1 MLDSAQYVVILI
13 GVWTILGDNDIDVV
27 KVPIKEL
34 FGSNQPSLL
43 STNSGDDNNG
53 ISLVTRSVSVTG
65 SSKEKGTLSFTFRF
79 LVEQKWLNA
88 VTISPVRWIPKLFTT
103 ANATATTK
111 LAISTPIAP
120 LIPLVKLIIKRSG
133 DMDLINEKEKD
144 RGRNRGFADRKTWR
158 VLEVLLLRIQKV

>member
-53 ISLVTRSVSVTG
+53 ISLVTRS
-65 SSKEKGTLSFTFRF
+65 
-79 LVEQKWLNA
+79 KWLNA
-88 VTISPVRWIPKLFTT
+88 VTVSPVRWIPKLFTT

-133 DMDLINEKEKD
+133 DMDLINEKEKEQ
-144 RGRNRGFADRKTWR
+144 GRNRGFADRKTWR

>member
-53 ISLVTRSVSVTG
+53 ISLVTRSDATRLFNRKQMLGPEMVKCSHYIT
-65 SSKEKGTLSFTFRF
+65 SQMDTK
-79 LVEQKWLNA
+79 
-88 VTISPVRWIPKLFTT
+88 TIHHRKC
-103 ANATATTK
+103 NRNHK

>member
-43 STNSGDDNNG
+43 LTNSGDDNNG

-79 LVEQKWLNA
+79 LVEQ
-88 VTISPVRWIPKLFTT
+88 VPRQF
-103 ANATATTK
+103 
-111 LAISTPIAP
+111 
-120 LIPLVKLIIKRSG
+120 IIILG
-133 DMDLINEKEKD
+133 N
-144 RGRNRGFADRKTWR
+144 
-158 VLEVLLLRIQKV
+158 LL

>member
-43 STNSGDDNNG
+43 LTNSGDDNNG

-65 SSKEKGTLSFTFRF
+65 CYPIVQPEANVGTR
-79 LVEQKWLNA
+79 N
-88 VTISPVRWIPKLFTT
+88 VTVSPVRWIPKLFTT

-111 LAISTPIAP
+111 LAISTTIAP